1 MSMIS
6 LWNWTCKAGQLPVI
20 LVFFRVDLDTA
31 HERVS
36 VCDVYMYRKITVM
49 NLRKCNI
56 SGLPLN
62 CGDGSDM
69 FTNWIDQERRLIYMD
84 MFNYSRNHFDN
95 QEQVLYFVKRLCYSN
110 SQYRRTASTKIK
122 SDDKCSAIY
131 YSYWFNVLF

>member
-1 MSMIS
+1 MIS
-6 LWNWTCKAGQLPVI
+6 LWNWTCKAGQ
-20 LVFFRVDLDTA
+20 FWHTA
-31 HERVS
+31 ASHSGLFSCGLRYSHERVS

-95 QEQVLYFVKRLCYSN
+95 QEQVFWGWFFISWRDYVIQILNTDV
-110 SQYRRTASTKIK
+110 QHQRR
-122 SDDKCSAIY
+122 
-131 YSYWFNVLF
+131 

>member
-6 LWNWTCKAGQLPVI
+6 LWNWTCKAGQFWHTAASRSGL
-20 LVFFRVDLDTA
+20 FSCGLDTA

-95 QEQVLYFVKRLCYSN
+95 QEQVFLGWFFISWRDYVIQILN
-110 SQYRRTASTKIK
+110 TDVQHQRR
-122 SDDKCSAIY
+122 
-131 YSYWFNVLF
+131 

>member
-1 MSMIS
+1 M
-6 LWNWTCKAGQLPVI
+6 QLPVI

-69 FTNWIDQERRLIYMD
+69 FTN
-84 MFNYSRNHFDN
+84 
-95 QEQVLYFVKRLCYSN
+95 
-110 SQYRRTASTKIK
+110 
-122 SDDKCSAIY
+122 
-131 YSYWFNVLF
+131 